1 MTQAFWAYGSK
12 LQLGDG
18 ATPTEV
24 FADVAELLELELPT
38 MKRDTIDV
46 SNHQSLNATREKIAG
61 WRDGGQVKWKAN
73 WIPDDPTHDGTTG
86 LLSVFKDGRNH
97 NWKIIAPNEVV
108 TLSFSGPLNEFQPDL
123 PLEEQGTIAGVIE
136 VSGDIDYV
144 TPSGS

>member
-1 MTQAFWAYGSK
+1 MTKAFWAYGSK

-18 ATPTEV
+18 ATPEV
-24 FADVAELLELELPT
+24 FADIAELIELDLPT

-73 WIPDDPTHDGTTG
+73 WIPSDPTQDGTTG
-86 LLSVFKDGRNH
+86 LLSAYDDGKNH
-97 NWKIIAPNEVV
+97 NWKIIAPDDIV
-108 TLSFSGPLNEFQPDL
+108 TLIFSGPLNEFKPDL
-123 PLEEQGTIAGVIE
+123 PLDKQGTIEGSID
-136 VSGDIDYV
+136 VSGNIQYI